1 MIFLLEAK
9 LGGDEPPNSS
19 TWAVEARGS
28 IKDHSHLYSELRQA
42 WATRPFLI
50 TPSLLKKRKRK
61 RKLSLRVDARLVVE
75 H

>member
-9 LGGDEPPNSS
+9 LGGDEPHNSS

-28 IKDHSHLYSELRQA
+28 MKGHSHLYSELRQT

-50 TPSLLKKRKRK
+50 TPSLLKKKK
-61 RKLSLRVDARLVVE
+61 KEKKTFS
-75 H
+75 